1 MAYEDG
7 DEEEA
12 VPLAELFHPAAEA
25 GRPAHRPAHSDEQRL
40 TAARE
45 RCV

>member
-1 MAYEDG
+1 VAYEDG

-25 GRPAHRPAHSDEQRL
+25 GGPAHSDEQRL

>member
-25 GRPAHRPAHSDEQRL
+25 GRPAHSDEQRL